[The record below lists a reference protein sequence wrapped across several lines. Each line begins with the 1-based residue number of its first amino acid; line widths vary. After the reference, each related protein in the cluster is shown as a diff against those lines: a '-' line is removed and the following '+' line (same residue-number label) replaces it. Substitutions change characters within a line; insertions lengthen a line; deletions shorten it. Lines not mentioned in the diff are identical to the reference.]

1 MEMFQRN
8 TELYQSS
15 YSMISEEYS
24 HFYKLNYRKVLKYF
38 CSEVYANKDIA
49 EDLTQET
56 FLRLWRY
63 FSQGAE
69 INRAEGLLYAIAKG
83 VRADYYRKS
92 KLNTVNLSTVYEIPN
107 VDLGESE
114 VEVLQCINSLPQ
126 DKRTIINLVVR
137 GYNAS

>member
-114 VEVLQCINSLPQ
+114 VEVLQCINSLSQ
-126 DKRTIINLVVR
+126 EKRTIINLVVR